1 MIFSSTDDRFAKQD
15 VSARLDYGEDW
26 SEFMALAPTDQIQ
39 TSEWV
44 SSDPSI
50 AFSDALIDGSFTTV
64 FVSGGTAGNVALI
77 SNFIETVEGRTDVR
91 RFQLSVFDG
100 ASLQEVYTTALFNR
114 FEAISNF
121 KTGSLSFLDQ
131 SFPIDRIPD
140 ETIWENLVA
149 AEADASHRLRVLFQ
163 PTKIIP
169 DHAEQSEI
177 DELVAAGTPYLLESA
192 YDFDPAVW
200 QSDAWGYTLLRQTPV
215 ISIESVRITYPAP
228 INTILNVPKE
238 WLTLDNKY
246 GHLRFVPAG
255 SMMGFGPMTTFI
267 LSAITSGRRIPEAL
281 QVRYFA
287 GLSNIA
293 RDYPDLLNLVK
304 RMAVLRIFKGG
315 FVPQSSSI
323 SSDGLSQSASFDASK
338 WQDDIDGDIDALSQR
353 IKGIRMDVV

>member
-50 AFSDALIDGSFTTV
+50 VFSDALIDGSLTTV

-91 RFQLSVFDG
+91 RFRLSVFDG

-200 QSDAWGYTLLRQTPV
+200 QSDAWG
-215 ISIESVRITYPAP
+215 VR
-228 INTILNVPKE
+228 
-238 WLTLDNKY
+238 
-246 GHLRFVPAG
+246 HR
-255 SMMGFGPMTTFI
+255 
-267 LSAITSGRRIPEAL
+267 
-281 QVRYFA
+281 
-287 GLSNIA
+287 
-293 RDYPDLLNLVK
+293 
-304 RMAVLRIFKGG
+304 
-315 FVPQSSSI
+315 
-323 SSDGLSQSASFDASK
+323 
-338 WQDDIDGDIDALSQR
+338 
-353 IKGIRMDVV
+353 

>member
-1 MIFSSTDDRFAKQD
+1 M
-15 VSARLDYGEDW
+15 
-26 SEFMALAPTDQIQ
+26 
-39 TSEWV
+39 
-44 SSDPSI
+44 
-50 AFSDALIDGSFTTV
+50 
-64 FVSGGTAGNVALI
+64 
-77 SNFIETVEGRTDVR
+77 
-91 RFQLSVFDG
+91 
-100 ASLQEVYTTALFNR
+100 
-114 FEAISNF
+114 
-121 KTGSLSFLDQ
+121 
-131 SFPIDRIPD
+131 
-140 ETIWENLVA
+140 
-149 AEADASHRLRVLFQ
+149 
-163 PTKIIP
+163 
-169 DHAEQSEI
+169 
-177 DELVAAGTPYLLESA
+177 
-192 YDFDPAVW
+192 
-200 QSDAWGYTLLRQTPV
+200 